1 MSLIRHLQFQEK
13 GIDQER
19 SRKFLKYE
27 DRTREILRT
36 WNVTA
41 KVTAVK
47 IGDNWRHVKI
57 IQKIP
62 EQHT

>member
-1 MSLIRHLQFQEK
+1 MSLIRHCNFRRNK
-13 GIDQER
+13 YDQER
-19 SRKFLKYE
+19 SRTFLEYE
-27 DRTREILRT
+27 DRTTEILRT

-41 KVTAVK
+41 KVIPVK
-47 IGDNWRHVKI
+47 IGDNWRHIEI